1 MKKYIIA
8 IFTVA
13 SFTAGWI
20 TYNWSNPSKKTNK
33 TAQETLTLKTT
44 TDSPTAVAQAAKSKQ
59 ETNQVTIS
67 NNHQQPISIK
77 TKNERSAAI
86 DEIIQLD
93 DIYVVSNN
101 LIDAAH
107 TAASSENQEALFQSI
122 NKMQENEIFSSL
134 YLTHHQCDSN
144 RCLISIEGLQ
154 NLTQENIQ
162 KLKQELL
169 FGNVGSILPGKGGT
183 FYFHEQNNVKSI
195 RVVYD
200 TTS

>member
-20 TYNWSNPSKKTNK
+20 TYNWSNQSKKTNK

-67 NNHQQPISIK
+67 NNHQQPISIM

-107 TAASSENQEALFQSI
+107 TAASSENQAALFQSI

>member
-20 TYNWSNPSKKTNK
+20 TYNWPNQSKKTNK

-44 TDSPTAVAQAAKSKQ
+44 TDSPTAAVQTTKSKQ

-67 NNHQQPISIK
+67 NNHQQPISIM

-93 DIYVVSNN
+93 DIYAVSDN
-101 LIDAAH
+101 LLDAGH
-107 TAASSENQEALFQSI
+107 TAASSENQAVLFKSI

-183 FYFHEQNNVKSI
+183 FYFHEQNNIKSI